1 MTTTQ
6 NLMRSRGDTLIA
18 GVAGGIARYLSVDPV
33 LVRIAFVLL
42 LFSGPGLFI
51 YLLLWLV
58 MPQEPMPTTGV
69 AQPGGQVFVAEG
81 TPTQRLRID
90 PQPGPDGDEIPIQN
104 LGGGQ
109 AMGGPIQRPQL
120 VGWVLIGLGAF
131 ITLQMI
137 WPGAGAILFPAAL
150 IGAGVWLVRRIPQ
163 IH

>member
-1 MTTTQ
+1 MTSANT
-6 NLMRSRGDTLIA
+6 LLRSRSDTMIA
-18 GVAGGIARYLSVDPV
+18 GVAGGLARYLGVDPV
-33 LVRIAFVLL
+33 LVRIALVLL

-58 MPQEPMPTTGV
+58 MPQEPIATAGAP
-69 AQPGGQVFVAEG
+69 QPGGQVFVAEG

-109 AMGGPIQRPQL
+109 GAGGAIQRPHL
-120 VGWVLIGLGAF
+120 IGWVLIGLGAF

-150 IGAGVWLVRRIPQ
+150 IGAGVWLVRRNP
-163 IH
+163 